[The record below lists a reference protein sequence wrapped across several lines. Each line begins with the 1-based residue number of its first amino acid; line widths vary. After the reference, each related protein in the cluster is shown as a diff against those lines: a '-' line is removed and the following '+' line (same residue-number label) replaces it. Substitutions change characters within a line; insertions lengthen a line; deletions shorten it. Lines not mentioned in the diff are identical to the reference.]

1 MDFKDKKLWIIGLL
15 IIALGTNIFL
25 QRVQA
30 RRYEKLIDAYDHNA
44 INTYNYLMSK
54 TDFSSSISE
63 IENLLDLEEID
74 DTALIGVSDAFTDII
89 DHLMQLN
96 SLRGYSESD
105 ELLKEAKNKVR
116 GFSYTYIY
124 KEQDREYELINK
136 IYLGF
141 EDFLMDMYQNGI
153 KEKHKTKVQDLITN
167 LSQIEGTIKSSVN
180 RNINPNDLM
189 ELRLEYKR
197 IEPLLEKI
205 EKILLG

>member
-180 RNINPNDLM
+180 RNINPNDLI

>member
-63 IENLLDLEEID
+63 IEKLLDLEGID

-153 KEKHKTKVQDLITN
+153 KEKDKTKIQDLITN

-197 IEPLLEKI
+197 IQPLLEKI